1 MKTLVQCDFDGT
13 VTGKDVSFL
22 LLDAF
27 ADMSWRQLLKE
38 YNQGRISV
46 GAFNRRAFAMIKADR
61 NTLIDFVLNSGEVTM
76 RPGFS
81 ELLNYC
87 AQNGLEFVIVS
98 NGQDFYIDAILA
110 RLGVNQVKAFAARSR
125 FRPEGM
131 EVNYVGPDG
140 TILEEGFKEAYT
152 RLFLEQGYYLVY
164 VGNGASDIY
173 SARLAHQVFATG
185 DLLEQCKREGLDCTP
200 FADLNDVVSGL
211 KLIASKQ
218 SPPGSGPNP
227 LPRIE

>member
-13 VTGKDVSFL
+13 ITEKDVSFL

-27 ADMSWRQLLKE
+27 TDRSWRRMLKE
-38 YNQGRISV
+38 YNEGRVSV
-46 GAFNRRAFAMIKADR
+46 GAFNRKAFAMIKADR
-61 NTLIDFVLNSGEVTM
+61 NTVIDFVLNSPEVKI

-87 AQNGLEFVIVS
+87 AQHGLEFVIVS
-98 NGQDFYIDAILA
+98 NGQDFYIDALLS
-110 RLGVNQVKAFAARSR
+110 RLGIDRVKAFAARSR
-125 FRPEGM
+125 FRADGM
-131 EVNYVGPDG
+131 EVNYTGPDG
-140 TILEEGFKEAYT
+140 AILEEGFKEAYT

-173 SARLAHQVFATG
+173 SARLAHHVFATG

-200 FADLNDVVSGL
+200 FADLHDVVSGL
-211 KLIASKQ
+211 KLIAS
-218 SPPGSGPNP
+218 
-227 LPRIE
+227 R